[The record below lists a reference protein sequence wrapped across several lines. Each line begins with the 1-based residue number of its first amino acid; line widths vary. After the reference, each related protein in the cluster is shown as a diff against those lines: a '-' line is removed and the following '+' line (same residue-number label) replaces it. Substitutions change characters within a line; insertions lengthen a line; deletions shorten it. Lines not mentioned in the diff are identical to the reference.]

1 MTTRLFIARLVWQF
15 DMVLDPRS
23 ANWMDQKATVVWARR
38 EPLLVKFKARDES
51 AWLSLDMAVSAR
63 VNKGSDAR

>member
-1 MTTRLFIARLVWQF
+1 
-15 DMVLDPRS
+15 MVLDPRS